1 LRAPAPTVS
10 AGCSIR
16 SLKRILTLIL
26 RAQTR
31 ATLATARG
39 MLSNYARFQGR
50 LMRRLCVV
58 AIVVAMAGGFAD
70 ASPDPLPSL
79 TPVVQKIESFIA
91 AQRAAD
97 GLSCSAQGYAMATAE
112 HLACMRDTAARRR
125 AALQDVSGGE
135 NI

>member
-1 LRAPAPTVS
+1 
-10 AGCSIR
+10 
-16 SLKRILTLIL
+16 
-26 RAQTR
+26 
-31 ATLATARG
+31 

-58 AIVVAMAGGFAD
+58 AIVVAMAGGYAE
-70 ASPDPLPSL
+70 AGPELLPSL

-97 GLSCSAQGYAMATAE
+97 GLSCSAQGYLAETPE
-112 HLACMRDTAARRR
+112 HLACLRDTAARRR
-125 AALQDVSGGE
+125 AALQDISGGE